1 MPPVAHDK
9 EGGQSSSLKTASK
22 DSKQPVRTRSRA
34 NSSSEGSS
42 SSGLTSDLMTPNAT
56 PRNKYTHITIL
67 KSLNNT
73 FETKILVVP
82 FKPDGLKLGRPIAN
96 STLPQGAKQDLQS
109 QVRPDNGNFDSRVLS
124 RNHASLSCEPFSGK
138 IYIRDLKSSNGTFVN
153 GARITQNDVELQVGD
168 IIDLGTDIDAKFEHR
183 KISALVED
191 ISVIPLIHD
200 DDVFFSGIDNTK
212 GTSSN
217 GSSFANNKFVAPN
230 AQRAAFAAAM
240 FGDVNNLDL
249 EGSLLGSETEILS
262 GIFINNSIG
271 TSPNLIN
278 VIKTLVTEISLER
291 HEYEKMKSIERFL
304 VQFSTSLEHINKLR
318 VENNDMQLVQLQN
331 ALKQKLND
339 KHDASI
345 QVHVERLNKIER
357 ENANLRNQLEET
369 EKHESDE
376 ITGLKREIEDLNT
389 RLEVEKF
396 KNAQLR
402 KSNEEIRNSTR
413 RSREGQTLNK
423 ADSISE
429 DTGIKKNRSTILL
442 SAFTIGIV
450 AAAFQYSSKK

>member
-1 MPPVAHDK
+1 MPSMSHDK
-9 EGGQSSSLKTASK
+9 QEQSLMLKAGAK
-22 DSKQPVRTRSRA
+22 DSKQQVRTRSRT
-34 NSSSEGSS
+34 NSSSEGSAN
-42 SSGLTSDLMTPNAT
+42 SGLTSEVMTPNAS

-153 GARITQNDVELQVGD
+153 GTRITQNDVELQVGD

-200 DDVFFSGIDNTK
+200 EDVLLNGVDSTL

-217 GSSFANNKFVAPN
+217 GLSGKNHAVAPN

-249 EGSLLGSETEILS
+249 EGSLLGSETEVLS

-278 VIKTLVTEISLER
+278 VIKTLVTEISLEKL
-291 HEYEKMKSIERFL
+291 EYEKMKSIERFL
-304 VQFSTSLEHINKLR
+304 IQFSTSFEHINRLR
-318 VENNDMQLVQLQN
+318 VENNDLQLVHLQN
-331 ALKQKLND
+331 ALKQKLNE
-339 KHDASI
+339 KHEASALA
-345 QVHVERLNKIER
+345 HAERLNEVKQ
-357 ENANLRNQLEET
+357 ENKHLRNQLVDA

-376 ITGLKREIEDLNT
+376 IAGLKREIEDLNT

-402 KSNEEIRNSTR
+402 KNTEDLGVPTK
-413 RSREGQTLNK
+413 RSREGQPLST
-423 ADSISE
+423 ADNFSKK
-429 DTGIKKNRSTILL
+429 TGVKRNRSTILL
-442 SAFTIGIV
+442 SAFTIGV
-450 AAAFQYSSKK
+450 FAAAFQYSSKK

>member
-1 MPPVAHDK
+1 MN
-9 EGGQSSSLKTASK
+9 K
-22 DSKQPVRTRSRA
+22 DSKPNVSRRSRS
-34 NSSSEGSS
+34 NSSSDGSTTSPETQERTIPS
-42 SSGLTSDLMTPNAT
+42 SA
-56 PRNKYTHITIL
+56 PRNRYTHIVIL

-73 FETKILVVP
+73 FETKFLVVP

-96 STLPQGAKQDLQS
+96 SAIPQGGKQDLLS
-109 QVRPDNGNFDSRVLS
+109 QVRPDNGHFDSRVLS

-153 GARITQNDVELQVGD
+153 GNRITQSDVELKVGD

-191 ISVIPLIHD
+191 ISIIPLIND
-200 DDVFFSGIDNTK
+200 DDAFFNGASNGIKN
-212 GTSSN
+212 SSN
-217 GSSFANNKFVAPN
+217 SSAEHNGLITPN
-230 AQRAAFAAAM
+230 AQRAAFEAAM

-249 EGSLLGSETEILS
+249 EGSLLGSETEVLS

-278 VIKTLVTEISLER
+278 VIKTLVTEISLEK

-304 VQFSTSLEHINKLR
+304 IHYSTNLEHINKLR

-331 ALKQKLND
+331 ALKQKLSE
-339 KHDASI
+339 KHEKSL
-345 QVHVERLNKIER
+345 HNHLERLNEIKE
-357 ENANLRNQLEET
+357 ENISLRNSIEEQQ
-369 EKHESDE
+369 KQKSDKVVS
-376 ITGLKREIEDLNT
+376 LKRELEDLNT

-402 KSNEEIRNSTR
+402 KSNEEIGGFAKRTRDALSSRKVEDNSK
-413 RSREGQTLNK
+413 N
-423 ADSISE
+423 
-429 DTGIKKNRSTILL
+429 TGVKKNKSTIIL
-442 SAFTIGIV
+442 SAFTIGIIAV
-450 AAAFQYSSKK
+450 AFQYSSKR